1 MDYSEAHYTTTA
13 LYCTRGKI
21 RSAQQYTVPGSTY
34 WLFFLADFSFLF
46 LSHLL
51 SSPFLFISILVV
63 TRIWGHISGSSPP
76 LRTTVRAS
84 HIYREKIPA
93 LSSLVDSRRIVPT
106 HAGRSQHL
114 VLFSILQKFK
124 ISPRR
129 DSNSRTNTSSIQ
141 GLPRDHRGNRHAAVT
156 KKIPVKNQLLCA
168 VQSHT
173 PEWPKRGGS
182 ENCQG

>member
-1 MDYSEAHYTTTA
+1 MHLAGTSRIFYARHGRRPKSHKVRNFIYLYFCSFTYFRPMDYSEAHYTTTA

-106 HAGRSQHL
+106 HAGRSQQLIL
-114 VLFSILQKFK
+114 VDPVLILANAFK
-124 ISPRR
+124 SNTAR
-129 DSNSRTNTSSIQ
+129 DSNSRTNASSSVQ
-141 GLPRDHRGNRHAAVT
+141 G
-156 KKIPVKNQLLCA
+156 
-168 VQSHT
+168 
-173 PEWPKRGGS
+173 
-182 ENCQG
+182 